1 MYNPYQPQFSM
12 YQNTPMQQNI
22 LPQQQIMQTNG
33 KPTFDT
39 FRMSPNSSI
48 LIADTSAP
56 IVWRCT
62 SDGLGNVTSEAFD
75 ITPHKD
81 APTLDAA
88 SITAILSEM
97 NTRITKL
104 EDMNSEKSDSSRKSV
119 KHNADNQPNQKQ
131 SSTVNNSND
140 K

>member
-1 MYNPYQPQFSM
+1 MYNPYQQQYSM
-12 YQNTPMQQNI
+12 FQNPQNI

-56 IVWRCT
+56 IVWKCT
-62 SDGLGNVTSEAFD
+62 SDGLGNVSSEAFD

-81 APTLDAA
+81 ASVLDVSA
-88 SITAILSEM
+88 ITTILSEM

-104 EDMNSEKSDSSRKSV
+104 EEMNNEKSTTSRKPT
-119 KHNADNQPNQKQ
+119 KHNAD
-131 SSTVNNSND
+131 D
-140 K
+140 KPIQE

>member
-12 YQNTPMQQNI
+12 YQPTQMQQNI

-81 APTLDAA
+81 APTLDVA

-104 EDMNSEKSDSSRKSV
+104 EEMNNDKSTIRKST
-119 KHNADNQPNQKQ
+119 KHNADDKANQKQ
-131 SSTVNNSND
+131 SSTVSNSND
-140 K
+140 E

>member
-1 MYNPYQPQFSM
+1 MYNPYQTQFF
-12 YQNTPMQQNI
+12 QNTQSI
-22 LPQQQIMQTNG
+22 LPQQQIMQSNG

-81 APTLDAA
+81 ASVLDVA
-88 SITAILSEM
+88 SITAILTEM

-104 EDMNSEKSDSSRKSV
+104 EEMNNEKSDSRKPT
-119 KHNADNQPNQKQ
+119 KHNAD
-131 SSTVNNSND
+131 D
-140 K
+140 KPVQE

>member
-1 MYNPYQPQFSM
+1 MYNPYQTQFSM
-12 YQNTPMQQNI
+12 YQNTPMQQSI
-22 LPQQQIMQTNG
+22 LPQQQIMQSNG

-81 APTLDAA
+81 ASVLDVA
-88 SITAILSEM
+88 SITAILTEM

-104 EDMNSEKSDSSRKSV
+104 EEMNNEKSNSRKPTKSS
-119 KHNADNQPNQKQ
+119 AD
-131 SSTVNNSND
+131 D
-140 K
+140 KPVQE

>member
-1 MYNPYQPQFSM
+1 MYNPYQAQFSM
-12 YQNTPMQQNI
+12 YQQQPIQQNI

-56 IVWRCT
+56 IVWKCT
-62 SDGLGNVTSEAFD
+62 SDGLGNVSSEAFD

-81 APTLDAA
+81 ASVLDAT
-88 SITAILSEM
+88 SITAILTEM

-104 EDMNSEKSDSSRKSV
+104 EEMNNEKSTTSRKPTKS
-119 KHNADNQPNQKQ
+119 NAD
-131 SSTVNNSND
+131 D
-140 K
+140 KPVQE

>member
-1 MYNPYQPQFSM
+1 MYNPYQTQFSM
-12 YQNTPMQQNI
+12 YQNTPMQQSI
-22 LPQQQIMQTNG
+22 LPQQQIMQSNG

-81 APTLDAA
+81 ASVLDVA
-88 SITAILSEM
+88 SITTILTEM

-104 EDMNSEKSDSSRKSV
+104 EEMNNEKSDSRKPT
-119 KHNADNQPNQKQ
+119 KHNAD
-131 SSTVNNSND
+131 D
-140 K
+140 KPVQE

>member
-12 YQNTPMQQNI
+12 YQNTPIQQNI

-62 SDGLGNVTSEAFD
+62 SDGLGNVSSEAFD

-104 EDMNSEKSDSSRKSV
+104 EEISNDKSTIRKPT
-119 KHNADNQPNQKQ
+119 KHNADDKANQKQ
-131 SSTVNNSND
+131 SSTVSNSND
-140 K
+140 E

>member
-1 MYNPYQPQFSM
+1 MYNPYQTQFF
-12 YQNTPMQQNI
+12 QNTQSI
-22 LPQQQIMQTNG
+22 LPQQQIMQSNG

-81 APTLDAA
+81 ASVLDVA
-88 SITAILSEM
+88 SITAILTEM

-104 EDMNSEKSDSSRKSV
+104 EEMNNEKSDSRKPT
-119 KHNADNQPNQKQ
+119 KHNA
-131 SSTVNNSND
+131 ND
-140 K
+140 KPVQE

>member
-1 MYNPYQPQFSM
+1 MYNPYQQQYSM
-12 YQNTPMQQNI
+12 FQNPQNI

-56 IVWRCT
+56 IVWKCT
-62 SDGLGNVTSEAFD
+62 SDGLGNVSSEAFD

-81 APTLDAA
+81 ASVLDVSA
-88 SITAILSEM
+88 ITTILSEM

-104 EDMNSEKSDSSRKSV
+104 EEMNNEKSTTSRKPT
-119 KHNADNQPNQKQ
+119 KHNAD
-131 SSTVNNSND
+131 D
-140 K
+140 KPVQE

>member
-1 MYNPYQPQFSM
+1 MYNPYQQQYSM
-12 YQNTPMQQNI
+12 FQNPQNI

-39 FRMSPNSSI
+39 FRMPPNSSI

-56 IVWRCT
+56 IVWKCT
-62 SDGLGNVTSEAFD
+62 SDGLGNVSSEAFD

-81 APTLDAA
+81 ASVLDVSA
-88 SITAILSEM
+88 ITTILSEM

-104 EDMNSEKSDSSRKSV
+104 EEMNNEKSTTSRKPT
-119 KHNADNQPNQKQ
+119 KHNAD
-131 SSTVNNSND
+131 D
-140 K
+140 KPIQE